1 MQRQRLLTR
10 TPLHSEH
17 GSVAAHEGGAA
28 DALSGSGELFEVTKR
43 TPACSLEAAPRVRV
57 MHELGGVEQEIFQI
71 YLCSKDVVILYSTLS
86 RRLELLS
93 GQTGVL
99 IR

>member
-10 TPLHSEH
+10 TPMHSEH

-43 TPACSLEAAPRVRV
+43 TPACFLLTTAC
-57 MHELGGVEQEIFQI
+57 HGLGLHNGEPLQ
-71 YLCSKDVVILYSTLS
+71 
-86 RRLELLS
+86 
-93 GQTGVL
+93 
-99 IR
+99 

>member
-43 TPACSLEAAPRVRV
+43 TPAPS
-57 MHELGGVEQEIFQI
+57 
-71 YLCSKDVVILYSTLS
+71 S
-86 RRLELLS
+86 
-93 GQTGVL
+93 
-99 IR
+99 